1 MENEEQK
8 LREEL
13 ERLRFQ
19 LYFFYELTKAMR
31 ITLRLEEITYIILTG
46 LTAHQGLGFNR
57 AVIFVVD
64 ESNEKLQGYM
74 GIGPMDSEEAAEI
87 WQHIKDE
94 KKDLYDL
101 IDDYNRAKENKHKP
115 KFMEFVQSLSLP
127 LKPANTLI
135 HKIFQDKKVVHFQK
149 NTMTEFEEDGLIK
162 ALNLEDCLIA
172 PIWIKDKPTGLVI
185 VDNYITKKQITAD
198 DIQIFSMFLEQAV
211 GALENSQSFENTLT
225 KSHTDSLTS
234 LWNYGYFQYKL
245 DEELTKANAEKLPL
259 SLMMIDIDNF
269 KQFNDSHGHLQGD
282 SALRHISGILK
293 ENCRKIDIVCRYGGE
308 EFALILP
315 TNSKQEAQALGER
328 ILKAIAGKE
337 ILNTHFT
344 ISIGIASFPQD
355 CHDKET
361 LIQKADQALY
371 QAKRLGK
378 DRVILA

>member
-1 MENEEQK
+1 MEREDKK

-46 LTAHQGLGFNR
+46 LTAHEGLGFNR
-57 AVIFVVD
+57 AVVFVVD
-64 ESNEKLQGYM
+64 ESDEKLKGYM
-74 GIGPMDSEEAAEI
+74 GIGPMDSQEAAEI

-101 IDDYNRAKENKHKP
+101 IDDYNRIKLTKKKP
-115 KFMEFVQSLSLP
+115 KFMEFVQSMSFP
-127 LKPANTLI
+127 LKPEDALI
-135 HKIFQDKKVVHFQK
+135 HQIFKDKDVVHFQK
-149 NTMTEFEEDGLIK
+149 KTMPQFEEAALIK

-172 PIWIKDKPTGLVI
+172 PIWMKDQPTGLVI
-185 VDNYITKKQITAD
+185 VDNNITKKEITAED
-198 DIQIFSMFLEQAV
+198 VKIFAMFLAQAV
-211 GALENSQSFENTLT
+211 AAWENSQSFENTLT

-234 LWNYGYFQYKL
+234 LWNYGYFQYTL
-245 DEELTKANAEKLPL
+245 DEELTKAQTEKLPL

-269 KQFNDSHGHLQGD
+269 KHFNDSYGHLQGD

-308 EFALILP
+308 EFAIILP
-315 TNSKQEAQALGER
+315 ANSKQEAQALGER
-328 ILKAIAGKE
+328 ILKAIAAKE
-337 ILNTHFT
+337 ILNNHFT
-344 ISIGIASFPQD
+344 VSIGIASFPQD
-355 CHDKET
+355 CLNKET

-371 QAKRLGK
+371 KAKDQGK
-378 DRVILA
+378 NRVILA